1 MRRFLLAL
9 ALIAVLLGFAPTSA
23 FAQYPTKPI
32 RFIVPWGP
40 GSGPDVT
47 SRIVATELSARL
59 GQQIVI
65 DNRPGAG
72 GTVGMALI
80 ARAAPDGY
88 TVGPGNI
95 GQTISYS
102 VIPNVSYDLNKDF
115 QSIGRTLVSAN
126 VLAVRLSLPVKS
138 VQELI
143 VYAKNN
149 PGNLLYGS
157 PGNGTSP
164 HVGMELFKLMT
175 GAQMVHVPYKDAQQ
189 AITGLVAGQVDLLF
203 DNMPAIVP
211 HVRAGRVRGLAV
223 TGPRRSPAVPELPTV
238 AEAGVTGFEVITW
251 AGVIG
256 PRGIP
261 KDIVARLN
269 AEINSALMSPALKE
283 KFAGLGLE
291 PAGGTSEEFDTFMKK
306 EAAKWADV
314 VKRARVRVD

>member
-1 MRRFLLAL
+1 MRRFLLAP

-102 VIPNVSYDLNKDF
+102 VIPNVSYDLNKD
-115 QSIGRTLVSAN
+115 S
-126 VLAVRLSLPVKS
+126 
-138 VQELI
+138 
-143 VYAKNN
+143 
-149 PGNLLYGS
+149 
-157 PGNGTSP
+157 
-164 HVGMELFKLMT
+164 
-175 GAQMVHVPYKDAQQ
+175 QQ

-203 DNMPAIVP
+203 DNMAAIVP

-269 AEINSALMSPALKE
+269 AEINNALMSPALKE

-291 PAGGTSEEFDTFMKK
+291 PAGGTPEEFDTFMKK

-314 VKRARVRVD
+314 VKRAGVRVD

>member
-102 VIPNVSYDLNKDF
+102 VIPNVSYDLNK
-115 QSIGRTLVSAN
+115 
-126 VLAVRLSLPVKS
+126 
-138 VQELI
+138 
-143 VYAKNN
+143 
-149 PGNLLYGS
+149 
-157 PGNGTSP
+157 
-164 HVGMELFKLMT
+164 
-175 GAQMVHVPYKDAQQ
+175 
-189 AITGLVAGQVDLLF
+189 
-203 DNMPAIVP
+203 
-211 HVRAGRVRGLAV
+211 
-223 TGPRRSPAVPELPTV
+223 
-238 AEAGVTGFEVITW
+238 
-251 AGVIG
+251 
-256 PRGIP
+256 
-261 KDIVARLN
+261 
-269 AEINSALMSPALKE
+269 
-283 KFAGLGLE
+283 
-291 PAGGTSEEFDTFMKK
+291 
-306 EAAKWADV
+306 
-314 VKRARVRVD
+314 